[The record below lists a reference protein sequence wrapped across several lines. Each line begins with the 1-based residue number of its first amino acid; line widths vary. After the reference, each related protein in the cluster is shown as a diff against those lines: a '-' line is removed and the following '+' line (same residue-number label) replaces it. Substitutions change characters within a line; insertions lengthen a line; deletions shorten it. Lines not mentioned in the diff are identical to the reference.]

1 LRLPLLLRCPASIL
15 NRVAQGEIEVLCP
28 MVRSCLHVA
37 DGQKNE
43 HQAPDLP
50 GSPGDPPAEPAAG
63 G

>member
-1 LRLPLLLRCPASIL
+1 
-15 NRVAQGEIEVLCP
+15 

-37 DGQKNE
+37 AGQKKE

-50 GSPGDPPAEPAAG
+50 GSPEDPPAEPAAG